1 MNKNQKTKEKTCAF
15 YASDYHFEMISLPYI
30 NKKLDESKEV
40 IVLTENNL
48 KETIK
53 TLVSKINLNE
63 DKKVDILKIDWENN
77 DLNKFKKI
85 NEDIKSKKDMVIFVK
100 GKENYIKNINENIE
114 KWTEKSKNVEIID
127 CYDMEEISQDMDNI
141 MDQYKFTLKN
151 YGKKYNKIIKYML
164 LFFKK

>member
-141 MDQYKFTLKN
+141 MDQYKFTLKTT
-151 YGKKYNKIIKYML
+151 GKI
-164 LFFKK
+164 

>member
-30 NKKLDESKEV
+30 NKKLDESKEF

-141 MDQYKFTLKN
+141 MDQYKFTLKTT
-151 YGKKYNKIIKYML
+151 GKNIIK
-164 LFFKK
+164 

>member
-1 MNKNQKTKEKTCAF
+1 M
-15 YASDYHFEMISLPYI
+15 
-30 NKKLDESKEV
+30 DESKEV

-63 DKKVDILKIDWENN
+63 DKKVAILKIDWENN

-141 MDQYKFTLKN
+141 MDQYKFTLKTT
-151 YGKKYNKIIKYML
+151 GKNIIK
-164 LFFKK
+164 

>member
-30 NKKLDESKEV
+30 NKKLDESKEI

-63 DKKVDILKIDWENN
+63 DKKEAILKIDWENN

-141 MDQYKFTLKN
+141 MDQYKFTLKTT
-151 YGKKYNKIIKYML
+151 GKNIIK
-164 LFFKK
+164 

>member
-30 NKKLDESKEV
+30 NKKLDESKEI

-63 DKKVDILKIDWENN
+63 GKKVDILKIDWENN

-141 MDQYKFTLKN
+141 MDQYKFTLKTT
-151 YGKKYNKIIKYML
+151 GKNIIR
-164 LFFKK
+164 

>member
-141 MDQYKFTLKN
+141 MDQYKFTLKTT
-151 YGKKYNKIIKYML
+151 GKNIK
-164 LFFKK
+164 K

>member
-63 DKKVDILKIDWENN
+63 DKKVAILKIDWENN

-85 NEDIKSKKDMVIFVK
+85 NED
-100 GKENYIKNINENIE
+100 IE

-141 MDQYKFTLKN
+141 MDQYKFTLKTT
-151 YGKKYNKIIKYML
+151 GKNIIK
-164 LFFKK
+164 